1 MKKLSD
7 IVVIRKERDISQAKR
22 RDDYALRRDL
32 LAAEYND
39 AISRRQILEEEDRER
54 CIKCGKVFVSE
65 IASKDNKK
73 CPDCR

>member
-7 IVVIRKERDISQAKR
+7 IVVIRKEEDASLAKR
-22 RDDYALRRDL
+22 RDDYALKRDL

-39 AISRRQILEEEDRER
+39 AISRRQILEGEDRAR
-54 CIKCGKVFVSE
+54 CVKCGKEFVSE
-65 IASKDNKK
+65 KGSTDNKK